1 MVFTVVVLEVIKVI
15 VIAKTKNKHSI
26 KNFRR
31 KNHPG
36 QYFAV
41 SQEFRSDLL
50 GTAQICSE
58 LLRSAQICSDLSGS
72 AQNLLSGTGCGHAGM
87 AYRWADDG
95 RPIRKAAVTE

>member
-1 MVFTVVVLEVIKVI
+1 MVVTVVVMVVEVIKVI
-15 VIAKTKNKHSI
+15 VVAKTKNKHSI

-31 KNHPG
+31 KNLPG

-41 SQEFRSDLL
+41 SQEFRSDML
-50 GTAQICSE
+50 GTAQICSD
-58 LLRSAQICSDLSGS
+58 LLGSERICSDL
-72 AQNLLSGTGCGHAGM
+72 